1 MAVFAQQRF
10 VVKIKFVR
18 IKSHSHIVN
27 FRTDVIPSFTDAI
40 QTPFRYKK
48 TPPKKW
54 GFFRVPTWTKLL
66 TLTGFETALRLVND
80 VYAALTAH
88 DTAVAVTLLQRAE

>member
-1 MAVFAQQRF
+1 M
-10 VVKIKFVR
+10 
-18 IKSHSHIVN
+18 KSHSHFVN
-27 FRTDVIPSFTDAI
+27 FRTDVIPTLYRRDTDTHTI
-40 QTPFRYKK
+40 QKK
-48 TPPKKW
+48 PTKKV
-54 GFFRVPTWTKLL
+54 GFNRVPTGTKLL

>member
-1 MAVFAQQRF
+1 MIRYSTDIDGKVF
-10 VVKIKFVR
+10 
-18 IKSHSHIVN
+18 VN
-27 FRTDVIPSFTDAI
+27 FRTDGIPTFYRRDTDTHKI
-40 QTPFRYKK
+40 QK
-48 TPPKKW
+48 TPPKRR
-54 GFFRVPTWTKLL
+54 GFFKDPNGTKLL

>member
-1 MAVFAQQRF
+1 MITSTLRLLSHRRDTDILPTRYSHPLDTKKPHQKGGVF
-10 VVKIKFVR
+10 I
-18 IKSHSHIVN
+18 
-27 FRTDVIPSFTDAI
+27 
-40 QTPFRYKK
+40 
-48 TPPKKW
+48 
-54 GFFRVPTWTKLL
+54 RVPSGKKLL

>member
-1 MAVFAQQRF
+1 MVPTFYR
-10 VVKIKFVR
+10 R
-18 IKSHSHIVN
+18 E
-27 FRTDVIPSFTDAI
+27 TDTLQIE
-40 QTPFRYKK
+40 K
-48 TPPKKW
+48 TPPKRW
-54 GFFRVPTWTKLL
+54 GFFRVPSGTKLL